1 MHYQS
6 VQATTEAFAAR
17 GKVYKIM
24 FEISVSF
31 RLYIM
36 SSPKCNIN
44 LCYSL
49 RHQSNDKKLI
59 LPYKLKD
66 NELISLHELPEYSDD
81 IIPYN
86 DDQLPDIPQP
96 EDYYDDVHISLDSII
111 DAGKN
116 WLVINKP
123 SFLSLD
129 DDPNTNNKYSV
140 KSRLLSFLQRPQNQ
154 FVANQIGLN
163 SFWWEK
169 PQIYFPYPLDKGV
182 SGSLPIAFNRDVYD
196 FITNEYNNN
205 SILESMLA
213 IVHYKNAFGLK
224 TFDFRSNEIW
234 ANFEAELIKNKT
246 NYKDI
251 EGKPKHER
259 IDIYSKWRCVAT
271 DNDEDGFALLQ
282 FQYKRKVKHEIR
294 RLCALNRTPIVGED
308 RYIDIHKV
316 DIEKGI
322 GNLGDM
328 TYQPLLTK
336 LNRHRYGLHV
346 GRLKFVAPN
355 EENVAAFKQKQDK
368 DNKRHE
374 NILDLRSDKRHRKNH
389 KSPLPKEFK
398 NLFSLGLKSRA
409 PRFAVDV

>member
-1 MHYQS
+1 MAFYQHC
-6 VQATTEAFAAR
+6 VFVAFD
-17 GKVYKIM
+17 
-24 FEISVSF
+24 
-31 RLYIM
+31 
-36 SSPKCNIN
+36 N
-44 LCYSL
+44 L
-49 RHQSNDKKLI
+49 RQQSNDQQLI
-59 LPYKLKD
+59 LPYKTKD
-66 NELISLHELPEYSDD
+66 NQLISLHELPEY
-81 IIPYN
+81 N
-86 DDQLPDIPQP
+86 DDMILYEDNQSIDIPQP

-129 DDPNTNNKYSV
+129 DDPNNNNQYSV
-140 KSRLLSFLQRPQNQ
+140 KSKLLSFLQRPQNQ

-169 PQIYFPYPLDKGV
+169 PEIFFPYPLDKGV
-182 SGSLPIAFNRDVYD
+182 SGSLPIAFNRNVYD
-196 FITNEYNNN
+196 FISNEYDND

-213 IVHYKNAFGLK
+213 IVHYKNAFGLN

-246 NYKDI
+246 NYRDI
-251 EGKPKHER
+251 EGKPKHSR
-259 IDIYSKWRCVAT
+259 IDVYSKWRCVAT

-308 RYIDIHKV
+308 RYIDKHKV
-316 DIEKGI
+316 DIQHGI
-322 GNLGDM
+322 GNLGDLI
-328 TYQPLLTK
+328 YQPFFTK
-336 LNRHRYGLHV
+336 YHRHRYGLHV
-346 GRLKFVAPN
+346 GRLKFVTPN
-355 EENVAAFKQKQDK
+355 EEIVKSFIQRQDK
-368 DNKRHE
+368 DNRRHE
-374 NILDLRSDKRHRKNH
+374 NILDLRSDKKYRKSY